1 MTTFTYPQKEY
12 MDEITNALKSLRMP
26 GMAHYWATM
35 QETRQTESLS
45 LRDGLQLL
53 IQAELDNRTQS
64 RNSRLVKNTRFRYQ
78 ASISEVIYD
87 SRRSVDKQKVLN
99 LTTCDYVKNGM
110 SVLITG
116 AAGTGKSWLGTAL
129 GHQACMNGYKV
140 AYYNLYRL
148 FEEVCLARISSTLHR
163 FFARLA
169 QTDLLILDDFGMKV
183 LDGQQLLDFM
193 EIIEDRHGQKATI
206 IISQLPV
213 ANWYDV
219 MKGNTTA
226 ANAILDRLVHT
237 SVRFELQGESMRQ
250 KKRSSNSMKEEK
262 L

>member
-1 MTTFTYPQKEY
+1 
-12 MDEITNALKSLRMP
+12 MDEISNALRSLKMP
-26 GMAHYWATM
+26 GMAHYWTTM
-35 QETRQTESLS
+35 QETRQHDSLS
-45 LRDGLQLL
+45 LKDGLQLL

-64 RNSRLVKNTRFRYQ
+64 RNSRLVKKARFRYQ
-78 ASISEVIYD
+78 ASIDEVIYD
-87 SRRSVDKQKVLN
+87 SKRGVDKQKVLN
-99 LTTCDYVKNGM
+99 LATCDYVHKGV

-129 GHQACMNGYKV
+129 GHQACMNGCKV
-140 AYYNLYRL
+140 AYYNVYRL
-148 FEEVCLARISSTLHR
+148 FEEIALARIASTLHR
-163 FFARLA
+163 FFAKLA

-213 ANWYDV
+213 SDWYDV

-226 ANAILDRLVHT
+226 ADAILDRLVHT
-237 SVRFELQGESMRQ
+237 SVRFELKGASLRQ
-250 KKRSSNSMKEEK
+250 KTVSNHTEIGDND
-262 L
+262 

>member
-1 MTTFTYPQKEY
+1 
-12 MDEITNALKSLRMP
+12 MP

-35 QETRQTESLS
+35 QETRQAESLS
-45 LRDGLQLL
+45 LKDGLQLL
-53 IQAELDNRTQS
+53 IQAELDNRNQS
-64 RNSRLVKNTRFRYQ
+64 RNARLIKKAHFRYH
-78 ASISEVIYD
+78 ASISEVA
-87 SRRSVDKQKVLN
+87 
-99 LTTCDYVKNGM
+99 TCDYVKNGV
-110 SVLITG
+110 SILITG
-116 AAGTGKSWLGTAL
+116 ASGTGKSWLGTAF

-148 FEEVCLARISSTLHR
+148 FEEISLARISSTLHR
-163 FFARLA
+163 FFAKLA

-226 ANAILDRLVHT
+226 ADAILDRLVHT
-237 SVRFELQGESMRQ
+237 SVRFELQGSSLRQ
-250 KKRSSNSMKEEK
+250 KRHQNCNVTDENQ
-262 L
+262 